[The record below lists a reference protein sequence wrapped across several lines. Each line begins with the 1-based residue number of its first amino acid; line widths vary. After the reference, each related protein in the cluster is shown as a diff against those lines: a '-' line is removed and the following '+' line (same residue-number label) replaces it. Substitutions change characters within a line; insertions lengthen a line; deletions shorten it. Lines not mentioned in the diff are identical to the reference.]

1 MDKKKLDSLNAFLQ
15 KETPTYGGCMVC
27 KAKREDDRTDLLLIE
42 RRKFANGDGFTINM
56 RLFYEYDF
64 LWDEN
69 NPWKILWKYD
79 GSE

>member
-1 MDKKKLDSLNAFLQ
+1 MDKEKLNRLNAFLQ

-27 KAKREDDRTDLLLIE
+27 KTLNGNRLDFLLIE
-42 RRKFANGDGFTINM
+42 RVKIANGDSFLINHGFW
-56 RLFYEYDF
+56 YDYDF

-69 NPWKILWKYD
+69 NPWKILWKYE

>member
-1 MDKKKLDSLNAFLQ
+1 MDLTKVKQLEAFLI

-27 KAKREDDRTDLLLIE
+27 ETNNNDRHQFLLVE
-42 RRKFANGDGFTINM
+42 RHKFANGDGITVNM
-56 RLFYEYDF
+56 KLFYEYDF